1 MHAAF
6 NTLRAKL
13 PQTAPGTAY
22 LWIEC
27 ALLYGLLPVLLI
39 HLQLHGGIPFLHILL
54 GMTALTILLALFDPR
69 VQFSQ
74 PPPRPPAGPHLRR
87 ILLRFLTAA
96 LLLSLFT
103 LLLYPGLLFRLPRE
117 RTGLWLLILLLYP
130 LLSVLPQH
138 FLFRTFFLQ
147 RYRPLFGDGRLMLIV
162 NALLFGW
169 AHAFFLNPLAPL
181 LSLIAGLLF
190 ADTWQRTRSLR
201 LTCLE
206 HALYG
211 QLIFTTGLGWFFYNG
226 SAQAIQTL
234 VD

>member
-1 MHAAF
+1 MSAAF
-6 NTLRAKL
+6 QALRARL
-13 PQTAPGTAY
+13 PQTPPGNVC
-22 LWIEC
+22 LGIEC
-27 ALLYGLLPVLLI
+27 ALLFGLMPALLI

-54 GMTALTILLALFDPR
+54 GMTGLTVLLALFDPR
-69 VQFSQ
+69 VLFRQ
-74 PPPRPPAGPHLRR
+74 PHPRPPAGPHLRR
-87 ILLRFLTAA
+87 ILLRVTAAA

-103 LLLYPGLLFRLPRE
+103 FLMYPDLLYRLPRE

-138 FLFRTFFLQ
+138 FLYRTFFLQ
-147 RYRPLFGDGRLMLIV
+147 RYQPLFGQGRLMRCV
-162 NALLFGW
+162 NALLFAW

-181 LSLIAGLLF
+181 LTLIAGYLF
-190 ADTWQRTRSLR
+190 ADTWQRTRSFR

-211 QLIFTTGLGWFFYNG
+211 QLLFTTGLGWFFYNG

-234 VD
+234 ID